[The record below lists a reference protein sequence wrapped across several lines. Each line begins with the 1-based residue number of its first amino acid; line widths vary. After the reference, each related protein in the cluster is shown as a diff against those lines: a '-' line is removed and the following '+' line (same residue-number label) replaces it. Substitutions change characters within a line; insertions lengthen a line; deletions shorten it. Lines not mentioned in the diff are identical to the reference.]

1 MEAWRSMSGASHWF
15 WSLTALACF
24 VWYSTIT
31 FLVAYRGA
39 IDIRGMLARLR
50 QGHFDE
56 EKDESDSAHESSA

>member
-1 MEAWRSMSGASHWF
+1 MSGASHWF
-15 WSLTALACF
+15 WSLMALACL

-50 QGHFDE
+50 QGHLDE
-56 EKDESDSAHESSA
+56 EPDESDSARKSNA